1 MREGYRPPSRV
12 GRALAARGGERRPP
26 GRRFAPAAACLAA
39 LGLALLASTIALPG
53 EPGAPLPP
61 EVEAAAARAEAA
73 MREATAI
80 VRAEKLAAGRL
91 PDPAGRGLLGEEYTS
106 LTTTLGSLSAKRT
119 SENPRW
125 AGVLVER
132 LWGAGLREGDL
143 VAAGLSGS
151 FPGLNLAL
159 ALACQSLKL
168 RLVAVSSVTA
178 STFGA
183 NQAGFTW
190 PELEV
195 LLVRRGVL
203 APVSVGV
210 AAGGS
215 RDVAADLE
223 PEARALAAG
232 IAARSAAALG
242 ARYLAP
248 PNLEVAIEE
257 RLTLYREAAKGRRA
271 ALYANVGG
279 TEASL
284 GGGEAFLELSSGFV
298 PAMPFDLTKDR
309 GVMARMI
316 ESGVPALTLL
326 NVRDLALRWG
336 VPIDE

>member
-1 MREGYRPPSRV
+1 MREGYRPPSPA
-12 GRALAARGGERRPP
+12 GRLFAARRR
-26 GRRFAPAAACLAA
+26 GRKPRRRLARAGACLAA
-39 LGLALLASTIALPG
+39 LGLAALASRAALPG
-53 EPGAPLPP
+53 ERGAPLPP
-61 EVEAAAARAEAA
+61 EIAAAAGRAEDA
-73 MREATAI
+73 MRDAMAMI
-80 VRAEKLAAGRL
+80 RAEKLAAGRL
-91 PDPAGRGLLGEEYTS
+91 PEPSGRGLLGEEYTK

-132 LWGAGLREGDL
+132 LWGAGLRKGDV

-159 ALACQSLKL
+159 ALACRSLEL

-183 NQAGFTW
+183 NQPGFTW
-190 PELEV
+190 PEMEV
-195 LLVRRGVL
+195 LLARRGAL
-203 APVSVGV
+203 RPVSVGV

-215 RDVAADLE
+215 GDAAADLE
-223 PEARALAAG
+223 PEARVLAAE
-232 IAARSAAALG
+232 IAERSAATLG

-248 PNLEVAIEE
+248 RSLEEAIEG
-257 RLTLYREAAKGRRA
+257 RLALYREAAKGGRIS
-271 ALYANVGG
+271 LYANVGG

-284 GGGEAFLELSSGFV
+284 GGGEAFLELASGFV
-298 PAMPFDLTKDR
+298 PALPFDLTKER